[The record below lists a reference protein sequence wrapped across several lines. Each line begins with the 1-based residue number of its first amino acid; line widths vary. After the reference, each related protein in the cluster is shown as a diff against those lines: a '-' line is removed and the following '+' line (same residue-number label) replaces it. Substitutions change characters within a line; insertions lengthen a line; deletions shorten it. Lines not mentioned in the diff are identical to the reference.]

1 MFEVSDLSLIR
12 LRFLS
17 SKLSGE
23 SRTGFVL
30 VACHTEKKTWGIISV
45 QINAQARCSIAG
57 TDNQSGYAQIIRP
70 TP

>member
-12 LRFLS
+12 QRFLS
-17 SKLSGE
+17 SKLSEE
-23 SRTGFVL
+23 SRPGFVL
-30 VACHTEKKTWGIISV
+30 VACHTKKTWGIISV
-45 QINAQARCSIAG
+45 QINAQACFSGAS

>member
-23 SRTGFVL
+23 SRPSFVL

-45 QINAQARCSIAG
+45 QINTQACYSGAS
-57 TDNQSGYAQIIRP
+57 TDNQSG
-70 TP
+70 